1 MNQLKYDLNTLF
13 INIQIIILMGIK
25 FIFLALISVLVSAI
39 PHTDQMLLTNSLI
52 VGRTE
57 DLIYWICNVCDDSNR
72 PQHTHYI
79 EESEKDIK
87 CILSVYPNYVV
98 LAFRYTNTALNVWQD
113 VLYPLQVEDDNTCK
127 GCKVQKVYNN
137 MWNTIRF
144 NVSNDLKAIKN
155 QTKLDTLYIT
165 GISLG
170 GALAGL
176 SFVDL
181 RI

>member
-1 MNQLKYDLNTLF
+1 
-13 INIQIIILMGIK
+13 MGIK
-25 FIFLALISVLVSAI
+25 FLLLALVSALVSAL

-57 DLIYWICNVCDDSNR
+57 DLIYWICKVCDDSNK
-72 PQHTHYI
+72 PLHSHYI

-87 CILSVYPNYVV
+87 CVLSVYPQYTV

-113 VLYPLQVEDDNTCK
+113 ILYPLQVEDDNTCK

-137 MWNTIRF
+137 MWNTIRL
-144 NVSNDLKAIKN
+144 NVSNDLKLIQA
-155 QTKLDTLYIT
+155 QTKHTTLYIT

-176 SFVDL
+176 SFIDL